1 MGKPNFSDES
11 KALLSLSK
19 GVMRWPRSPSAGIR

>member
-1 MGKPNFSDES
+1 MGKPNVSDEF

-19 GVMRWPRSPSAGIR
+19 GAMRWPRSPSEGIR

>member
-1 MGKPNFSDES
+1 MGKFNFSDEF

-19 GVMRWPRSPSAGIR
+19 GVMRWPRLPNVGIR